1 MKRNQNSFSG
11 KKVFIS
17 GGSSGIGKG
26 LALELAGQGA
36 SVVISAR
43 GKNALEKTVKEL
55 RRIGPNDAVYD
66 FVIADVSDVSQV
78 KKAAKKAVSLLNGLD
93 LLICNSGYAKVGKV
107 NDLEESDF
115 RNLMDINFF
124 GHVNVIR
131 AFQDHFIKQGTGDIV
146 LVSSMLATFSI
157 YGYGAYSASKFA
169 ITGFAQSLRQEM
181 MLHNV
186 RVKIFL
192 PPTTE
197 TPGLIK
203 ENEDKPDLVKEI
215 EMGSALNAVHSVEKV
230 CKAFIRWLPKRNFI
244 GYATWDSW
252 LQYFLVRH
260 FPEWTLLIAD
270 GELRSAQKRLD
281 QKAQA
286 SS

>member
-1 MKRNQNSFSG
+1 MKQKQTSVSG

-17 GGSSGIGKG
+17 GGSTGIGKG
-26 LALELAGQGA
+26 LALEFAKSGA

-43 GKNALEKTVKEL
+43 GKKSLEETVKEL
-55 RRIGPNDAVYD
+55 KKVGAKNAVFD
-66 FVIADVSDVSQV
+66 FVVADVSDISQV
-78 KKAAKKAVSLLNGLD
+78 KKAVQKTLRILGGLD

-107 NDLEESDF
+107 NDLKEFDF
-115 RNLMDINFF
+115 RNLMEINFF
-124 GHVNVIR
+124 GHVNVVR
-131 AFQDHFIKQGTGDIV
+131 EFQDHFINQGSGDIV

-197 TPGLIK
+197 TPGLVK

-215 EMGSALNAVHSVEKV
+215 EMGSALNAVHSVDKV
-230 CKAFIRWLPKRNFI
+230 AKAFVSWLPKRSFI

-260 FPEWTLLIAD
+260 FPEWTLLLAD
-270 GELRSAQKRLD
+270 GELKSAQKRLD
-281 QKAQA
+281 RKKAE
-286 SS
+286 S

>member
-1 MKRNQNSFSG
+1 M
-11 KKVFIS
+11 
-17 GGSSGIGKG
+17 
-26 LALELAGQGA
+26 E
-36 SVVISAR
+36 
-43 GKNALEKTVKEL
+43 
-55 RRIGPNDAVYD
+55 D
-66 FVIADVSDVSQV
+66 
-78 KKAAKKAVSLLNGLD
+78 
-93 LLICNSGYAKVGKV
+93 
-107 NDLEESDF
+107 SDF

-131 AFQDHFIKQGTGDIV
+131 AFQDHFIKQGSGDIV
-146 LVSSMLATFSI
+146 LISSMLATFSI

-197 TPGLIK
+197 TPGLEK
-203 ENEDKPDLVKEI
+203 ENQDKPDLVKEI
-215 EMGSALNAVHSVEKV
+215 EMGSALNATHSVEKV
-230 CKAFIRWLPKRNFI
+230 SRAFVSWFPKRKFI

-260 FPEWTLLIAD
+260 FPEWTLLLAD
-270 GELRSAQKRLD
+270 GELRSAQKRLNR
-281 QKAQA
+281 KNAVN
-286 SS
+286 